1 MNSKATSPPKEILQ
15 AFNFTEE
22 FEITRIPTGHINL
35 TFKITGADKS
45 YILQRVNKNIFTK
58 PDRIANNIKLAADH
72 LNKHHPDYLFLTSIQ
87 TKEGKE
93 MEYDEG
99 GFPWRMFPY
108 IEETFTMDSVE
119 TPEQAFS
126 AAQEFGRL
134 TRYLQNCD
142 VSRFEPTLE
151 RFHDLS
157 WRYEQFENALRNASA
172 ERIEKA
178 QKSIDQASRFAYLVN
193 EYEKLIASGDLA
205 PRVMHND
212 TKINNILFDKNTIK
226 AVCVIDLDTL
236 MPGYF
241 IYDIGDMIRTFVSP
255 VSEEEKDLS
264 KIIIRKNILDAVID
278 GYLSQMK
285 NVLTPKEKTLIPFG
299 GMMMT
304 YIMGLRFLT
313 DFLNGDVY
321 YQTTYAGQNLVRAN
335 NQFSLLNLLSKALH

>member
-1 MNSKATSPPKEILQ
+1 MENPPKEILQ
-15 AFNFTEE
+15 AFEFSEK

-35 TFKITGADKS
+35 TFKITGTDKS

-58 PDRIANNIKLAADH
+58 PNRIANNIKLAADH
-72 LNKHHPDYLFLTSIQ
+72 LNKHHPDYLFLHSIK
-87 TKEGKE
+87 TKEGEE
-93 MEYDEG
+93 MEYDAE
-99 GFPWRMFPY
+99 GFPWRLFPY
-108 IEETFTMDSVE
+108 INDTFTMDSVE

-134 TRYLQNCD
+134 NRYLNTCD
-142 VSRFEPTLE
+142 VTQFKSTLE

-157 WRYEQFENALRNASA
+157 WRYEQFENALKNAST
-172 ERIEKA
+172 EKIEKA
-178 QKSIDQASRFAYLVN
+178 QNSIEQASRFAYLVD
-193 EYEKLIASGDLA
+193 EYKTLIASGDLI

-212 TKINNILFDKNTIK
+212 TKINNILFDKNTNK
-226 AVCVIDLDTL
+226 AVCAIDLDTL

-264 KIIIRKNILDAVID
+264 KIIIRKNILNAVVD
-278 GYLSQMK
+278 GYLSQMDD
-285 NVLTPKEKTLIPFG
+285 VLTAKEKTLIPFG

-304 YIMGLRFLT
+304 YIMGLRFLA

-321 YQTTYAGQNLVRAN
+321 YHTTYAGQNLVRAN
-335 NQFSLLNLLSKALH
+335 NQLWLLNLLSKALH